1 MLPRHAEIQH
11 SSINIG
17 HGHADGK
24 HPPPTALRRSRARLT
39 SRASGSK
46 RLPMTR
52 TPNQHFRAYENQ
64 PPLIVISSA
73 EINFEQAMR
82 CAPKSLKTIFRLIA
96 VKFCTLFDIV
106 PLPLS
111 AFASTSIATRLRQK
125 CQIQMIS
132 SLTLK
137 HVCPTLNKI
146 LTKRRRSAWMLG
158 HCIYEKHH
166 SITWRR
172 YTFFGGDV
180 F

>member
-1 MLPRHAEIQH
+1 MPK
-11 SSINIG
+11 SSIVLSISATVTPMANTR
-17 HGHADGK
+17 HQQ
-24 HPPPTALRRSRARLT
+24 LRR

-46 RLPMTR
+46 RLPVTR
-52 TPNQHFRAYENQ
+52 TPNQHFRAYENH

-73 EINFEQAMR
+73 EVNFGQAMR

-96 VKFCTLFDIV
+96 VKFCTLFDIIR
-106 PLPLS
+106 LSLS

-137 HVCPTLNKI
+137 HVCSTLNKI

-158 HCIYEKHH
+158 HCIYENHH
-166 SITWRR
+166 NITWRR